1 LSDLAALAMVATRLP
16 AAKKTAP
23 RIAGFC
29 RWLVSNSRE
38 FKQASTEAPGWQ
50 RQRGKYRALRAQVIA
65 AAIALTLLQAAPVRA
80 EQRVDFDIPPLSA
93 ANALSLFAQQADVAL
108 LYPYFA
114 AKAVN
119 VAGLKGRYTVDEGL
133 RQLLHDTCL
142 SAVGSDSSGTLA
154 SDNNETKGIA
164 IVRNNSCNKAST
176 TKTLTVAILSALGI
190 GQGYAQE
197 ANTNT
202 GQAKPKS
209 ALMEEVVVTARKRA
223 VGEAVQDTP
232 IAMTAFGTEQF
243 KAVFADNLDD
253 LGKLSPGVEL
263 KPSAQVG
270 AQNFT
275 IRGMGVSGT
284 TPSDESAVGIFQ
296 DGVFWGVNYG
306 AMLDTFDV
314 ESVQILRGP
323 QGTLFGRNVTGGA
336 VVVRT
341 ARPTGDFGYELEGV
355 VGDYGRRDISGS
367 VQGPLIQDK
376 LAAKL
381 AVLDRRLDGY
391 YTNKF
396 DGKDFGESHTTVI
409 RPTFKLDITENL
421 DATLILEQYK
431 QRGDSIAATAVS
443 WAGGKRNM
451 INKAYDLNIDS
462 PGDSKIDE
470 KSAVLEVNWNILQGV
485 VTSISGYRE
494 VDVDNNTDF
503 DGRPTNLFNQII
515 DYSQDQFSEELR
527 YASKFSEFW
536 DFTAGLYYFTQNFDF
551 KEGRDLSNHAT
562 ITATGAHLDQSSYAV
577 FGESD
582 IHLTDQLTLTVGGR
596 YTSET
601 KEGQSV
607 AFQSVATRCPGVS
620 VYNLSS
626 CDFDLGRKDDE
637 TWKDFSPKVGI
648 TFKPSPDHLIYGSVT
663 RGFRSGGFSMRG
675 NALLSPFDAEKVTAY
690 EGGYKGALFDQRL
703 RLNASIYRNDYS
715 DLQRTVLGPDPV
727 FGVVQSTF
735 NAADATIKGLEIDV
749 ALQATDNLVLTAGY
763 GYTDASYGS
772 KKPGVTFNT
781 DNDFARVPQESYS
794 GAATYDLAL
803 GDIGNLQ
810 FRVSA
815 TYTGDQYFDD
825 ANLFHEGSY
834 TLVDSSVTYSDVD
847 KHWNVSLFGKNLGD
861 KEYAYWG
868 SSAGGGNAFL
878 GAPRTYGLRVNYK
891 Y

>member
-1 LSDLAALAMVATRLP
+1 MH
-16 AAKKTAP
+16 
-23 RIAGFC
+23 
-29 RWLVSNSRE
+29 
-38 FKQASTEAPGWQ
+38 KQASAGGSRAHQYCKISGAPN
-50 RQRGKYRALRAQVIA
+50 KTVIGFFV
-65 AAIALTLLQAAPVRA
+65 LQLSWLLAAPA
-80 EQRVDFDIPPLSA
+80 WADKKVDFDIPPLNA

-108 LYPYFA
+108 LYPYFT

-119 VAGLKGRYTVDEGL
+119 VDGLKGRYTVDEGL

-142 SAVGSDSSGTLA
+142 TAVTGDSTGA
-154 SDNNETKGIA
+154 PVNADNENKGIA
-164 IVRNNSCNKAST
+164 IV
-176 TKTLTVAILSALGI
+176 KTSNCSKTNTPKSLTIAILSVLGI
-190 GQGYAQE
+190 SHGYAQE
-197 ANTNT
+197 ANTA
-202 GQAKPKS
+202 QAKPKS
-209 ALMEEVVVTARKRA
+209 ALMEEVVVSARKRA
-223 VGEAVQDTP
+223 EGEAVQDTP
-232 IAMTAFGTEQF
+232 IAMTAFGAEQF

-253 LGKLSPGVEL
+253 LGKLSPNVEL

-296 DGVFWGVNYG
+296 DGVYWGVNYG
-306 AMLDTFDV
+306 ALLDTFDI

-341 ARPTGDFGYELEGV
+341 ARPTGDFGYELEGI
-355 VGDYGRRDISGS
+355 VGDYGRRDASVS

-376 LAAKL
+376 LAAKV

-391 YTNKF
+391 YHNNF

-409 RPTFKLDITENL
+409 RPTFKLDVTEDL
-421 DATLILEQYK
+421 DATLILEKYK
-431 QRGDSIAATAVS
+431 QRGDSVAATGVS
-443 WAGGKRNM
+443 WAGGSRTSLTKS
-451 INKAYDLNIDS
+451 YDLNIDS
-462 PGDSKIDE
+462 PGSSAIDE
-470 KSAVLEVNWNILQGV
+470 KSATFEINWNILKGV
-485 VTSISGYRE
+485 VTSISGYRA

-527 YASKFSEFW
+527 YASKFSDFW
-536 DFTAGLYYFTQNFDF
+536 DFTAGLYYFTQNFDY

-562 ITATGAHLDQSSYAV
+562 ITVTGAHLDQSSYAF
-577 FGESD
+577 FGEGD
-582 IHLTDQLTLTVGGR
+582 VHLTDQLTLTVGGR

-607 AFQSVATRCPGVS
+607 PFQAVATRCPGAS
-620 VYNLSS
+620 VYDLSS
-626 CDFDLGRKDDE
+626 CDFDLGRKDDK
-637 TWKDFSPKVGI
+637 TWTDFSPKVGV
-648 TFKPSPDHLIYGSVT
+648 TYKVTPDHMVYASAT
-663 RGFRSGGFSMRG
+663 RGFRSGGYSMRG

-703 RLNASIYRNDYS
+703 RLNAAIYRNDYS

-735 NAADATIKGLEIDV
+735 NAADATIKGLELDL

-772 KKPGVTFNT
+772 KNPGVTFNT
-781 DNDFARVPQESYS
+781 NNDFARVPQESYS
-794 GAATYDLAL
+794 GSATYDLEL

-810 FRVSA
+810 FRVSG

-825 ANLFHEGSY
+825 ANTQHEGSY
-834 TLVDSSVTYSDVD
+834 TLWDGSVSYSDID
-847 KHWNVSLFGKNLGD
+847 KHWNVSLFGKNLNNT
-861 KEYAYWG
+861 EYAYWG
-868 SSAGGGNAFL
+868 SAAGGGNAFL

>member
-1 LSDLAALAMVATRLP
+1 MGGV
-16 AAKKTAP
+16 
-23 RIAGFC
+23 G
-29 RWLVSNSRE
+29 RWLS
-38 FKQASTEAPGWQ
+38 APLQLILGVAIIYFSLLHSAPAW
-50 RQRGKYRALRAQVIA
+50 AAQK
-65 AAIALTLLQAAPVRA
+65 
-80 EQRVDFDIPPLSA
+80 VDFDIPPSSA
-93 ANALSLFAQQADVAL
+93 ADALSLFARQADVAL
-108 LYPYFA
+108 LYPYYT
-114 AKAVN
+114 AKSVE
-119 VAGLKGRYTVDEGL
+119 VEGLKGSYAVDEGI
-133 RQLLHDTCL
+133 RQLLYATCL
-142 SAVGSDSSGTLA
+142 TAVVGNSTGTRVN
-154 SDNNETKGIA
+154 DNNEKKGLA
-164 IVRNNSCNKAST
+164 IVKDNHCYKNNS
-176 TKTLTVAILSALGI
+176 TKSLTLAILSALGI
-190 GQGYAQE
+190 GQVYAQE
-197 ANTNT
+197 PGTE
-202 GQAKPKS
+202 QAKSKS
-209 ALMEEVVVTARKRA
+209 ALMEEVVVNARKRA

-296 DGVFWGVNYG
+296 DGVYWGVNYG
-306 AMLDTFDV
+306 AMLDTFDI
-314 ESVQILRGP
+314 ESIQILRGP

-355 VGDYGRRDISGS
+355 VGDYGRRDASVS

-376 LAAKL
+376 LAAKI
-381 AVLDRRLDGY
+381 AVLDRRFDGY
-391 YTNKF
+391 YHNNF
-396 DGKDFGESHTTVI
+396 DGKDFGESHVTVV
-409 RPTFKLDITENL
+409 RPTFKLDVTDDLE
-421 DATLILEQYK
+421 ATLILEKYK
-431 QRGDSIAATAVS
+431 QRGDSIAATGVS
-443 WAGGKRNM
+443 WATGSRQSLTSS
-451 INKAYDLNIDS
+451 YDLNIDS
-462 PGDSKIDE
+462 PGKSAIDE
-470 KSAVLEVNWNILQGV
+470 KSAVLEINWNILQGV
-485 VTSISGYRE
+485 VTSISGYRA

-503 DGRPTNLFNQII
+503 DGRPINLFNQII

-527 YASKFSEFW
+527 YASKFSDFW
-536 DFTAGLYYFTQNFDF
+536 DFTAGLYYFTQNFDY

-562 ITATGAHLDQSSYAV
+562 ITVTGAQLDQSSYAL

-582 IHLTDQLTLTVGGR
+582 IHLTDQLTLTFGGR

-607 AFQSVATRCPGVS
+607 AFQAVATRCPGAS
-620 VYNLSS
+620 VYQLSS

-637 TWKDFSPKVGI
+637 TWKDFSPKAGV
-648 TFKPSPDHLIYGSVT
+648 TFKVNPDHMLYASAT

-703 RLNASIYRNDYS
+703 RLNAAIYRNDYS
-715 DLQRTVLGPDPV
+715 NLQRTVLGPDPV

-735 NAADATIKGLEIDV
+735 NAADATIKGLELDL

-772 KKPGVTFNT
+772 KKSGVTFNT
-781 DNDFARVPQESYS
+781 NNDFARVPQESYS
-794 GAATYDLAL
+794 GAATYDLEL
-803 GDIGNLQ
+803 GNIGSLQ
-810 FRVSA
+810 FRVSG
-815 TYTGDQYFDD
+815 THTGDQYFDD

-834 TLVDSSVTYSDVD
+834 TLWDSSITYSDAA
-847 KHWNVSLFGKNLGD
+847 KHLSVSLFGKNLGD
-861 KEYAYWG
+861 TEYAYWG